1 MKANNTNNTIMNV
14 INQAAANA
22 YNTKFTRFN
31 YCQAYIG
38 EKQQLTIDNVTYN
51 YRLVKSYYTITGF
64 VDLDNGIFY
73 ELGKY
78 SQTTS
83 KQMTQIYNQV
93 FRGICDNRVLVN
105 RVA

>member
-1 MKANNTNNTIMNV
+1 MKANNTNNAIMNV

-38 EKQQLTIDNVTYN
+38 ELDSIEVEGVTHN
-51 YRLVKSYYTITGF
+51 FRLVKSYKTITGY
-64 VDLDNGIFY
+64 VDLDEGVFY

-78 SQTTS
+78 SSTTS